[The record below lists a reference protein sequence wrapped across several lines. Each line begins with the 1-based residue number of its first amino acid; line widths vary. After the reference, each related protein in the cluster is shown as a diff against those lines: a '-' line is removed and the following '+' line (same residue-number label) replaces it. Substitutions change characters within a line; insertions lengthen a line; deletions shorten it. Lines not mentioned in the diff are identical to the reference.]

1 MIPKPVRIL
10 LVALALFP
18 AAVRAARA
26 AGTEATAVLA
36 PRLSPHLAPH
46 KALYEI
52 RMVSKKS
59 SSRILNVS
67 GRMYYEWKPSCD
79 AWLTNHRFNL
89 DYEYTDGPPLQ
100 ISSDFSTY
108 EPFDGKSFDYSSRR
122 RRDGELYQELRGHAE
137 RAADGTAAAVYTMPQ
152 GLRFDMTESTLFPM
166 AHTLGL
172 LEKMKE
178 GQAFFSAPV
187 FDGSDEDGPVEIN
200 SFIGKPAP
208 APDAALLKNPNIDA
222 KLLESPARAV
232 RMAFFPLGQSS
243 PDAEYE
249 MDLVFHENGIISD
262 MQVAYS
268 DFSVT
273 QKLVA
278 LEKLAPDACDPAQPP
293 EKK

>member
-1 MIPKPVRIL
+1 MIQKPVRIL
-10 LVALALFP
+10 LIALALFP
-18 AAVRAARA
+18 AAVREARA
-26 AGTEATAVLA
+26 AGTASAAAV
-36 PRLSPHLAPH
+36 LAPH

-137 RAADGTAAAVYTMPQ
+137 RADDGTAAAVYTMPQ
-152 GLRFDMTESTLFPM
+152 GLRFDLAKDALFPM

-172 LEKMKE
+172 LEKIE
-178 GQAFFSAPV
+178 DGQAFFSAPV

-200 SFIGKPAP
+200 SFIGKPASAP
-208 APDAALLKNPNIDA
+208 AVLKTNKNIEA
-222 KLLESPARAV
+222 SLLESPARAI
-232 RMAFFPLGQSS
+232 RMAFFPVGEPS

-249 MDLVFHENGIISD
+249 MDIIFHNNGIISD
-262 MQVAYS
+262 MQVSYR

-278 LEKLAPDACDPAQPP
+278 LEKLAPDACGPAKPSG
-293 EKK
+293 KK